1 MRVDKYLKLGNS
13 LKVILF
19 ITVSGHGRGGHFYSC
34 AETARCLSKDFDVE
48 IVSIGSNR
56 SPVLD
61 ESGIKYSHISYVGV
75 FKTIKVLVD
84 YVQSSQAEIINS
96 FDVNSCLFAKI
107 VCYKKRLLHVHTK
120 CGGPSPK
127 KFYPHANS
135 LILYSL
141 EDKEFFE
148 SKKSFNKSKI
158 YLIPN
163 RVNEKKL
170 EQSDTN
176 VNTIKNILP
185 KGTTVFLRIAR
196 IGVSYKESILQ
207 AINLVADLNK
217 KGIPSTLV
225 VIGVVEDFGIY
236 SLLQEKAGDNA
247 LFFTKSEFT
256 INASKNISVADFVV
270 GTGRGFMEAALLGK
284 PVLAPT
290 RNRSYPE
297 LVDFNNFNLIF
308 KTNFSQ
314 RYLSDNDDGV
324 LFNKALNAINEFK
337 LGKEINIQK
346 IAQENFSSSG
356 LLKKYKIVYEESS
369 KLKSMKEALLSYA
382 HLYKILFKKELMKKK
397 FVVFLRHISNRV
409 KN

>member
-1 MRVDKYLKLGNS
+1 MY
-13 LKVILF
+13 ILN
-19 ITVSGHGRGGHFYSC
+19 VAGH
-34 AETARCLSKDFDVE
+34 L
-48 IVSIGSNR
+48 
-56 SPVLD
+56 
-61 ESGIKYSHISYVGV
+61 
-75 FKTIKVLVD
+75 
-84 YVQSSQAEIINS
+84 
-96 FDVNSCLFAKI
+96 
-107 VCYKKRLLHVHTK
+107 
-120 CGGPSPK
+120 PK